1 MIVCLIVV
9 GLAWA
14 CRFAWRR
21 SRLAGLMLAA
31 GLAIRVCGGAFFLA
45 VSYFG
50 WPLLTSLQMGNGFW
64 TLAPDAQEYY
74 RMGSL
79 VADHWQLTITRGYV
93 GPLGYWMRA
102 VGVNPASP
110 VLFAIVMYTLGVV
123 TLVMAFGRNRTP
135 AADRALH
142 LSVAAISFTPML
154 VYSAVFG
161 LKDVFFT
168 TLVVIM
174 AVAYLTLLVGT
185 AGTRTARTTNLAAA
199 AAGIPAV
206 FLIAG
211 TRAYFAILLL
221 AAIGVTYAACVLARI
236 PSRRRAVAQAAVV
249 LPALALTIVLGA
261 EGGYPLFLRNLIVGL
276 VGIPN
281 VKVDPVTITTG
292 LEELDRRRDAI
303 DRYGGNSMLSR
314 RGRKTRSDSFPA
326 APTVSDDV
334 PAAKAGAASL
344 PAAPAVSDSVPA
356 ETGTAGRLK
365 GIAVGLG
372 AVFLPSPFI
381 GKLAGVDLQIGTVA
395 RLIADADT
403 VMFDV
408 FAALILW
415 LVIVNR
421 REISVPPL
429 VFGLA
434 LAVLVAVPLAYVM
447 TNFGTLI
454 RLRLLV
460 AAPLWILMLAL
471 APGFA
476 ARRSPSVPAPSQS
489 PAGIP
494 ARSDAH

>member
-1 MIVCLIVV
+1 VTTALHLLQIAIVCLIVM
-9 GLAWA
+9 GLVWA
-14 CRFAWRR
+14 CRFVWRR

-45 VSYFG
+45 VSYFE

-79 VADHWQLTITRGYV
+79 VADHWQLTTTRGYV

-123 TLVMAFGRNRTP
+123 TLVMAFGRNRTR
-135 AADRALH
+135 AADQALH

-185 AGTRTARTTNLAAA
+185 AWTRTTRTTTLAVAA
-199 AAGIPAV
+199 VGIPAV

-211 TRAYFAILLL
+211 TRAYFAILLF
-221 AAIGVTYAACVLARI
+221 AAIGVTYAACVLAGV

-261 EGGYPLFLRNLIVGL
+261 EGGYPLFLRNLIVGA

-281 VKVDPVTITTG
+281 VVVVHPAPIATG

-303 DRYGGNSMLSR
+303 DKYGGNSMLSR

-326 APTVSDDV
+326 AKADADSF
-334 PAAKAGAASL
+334 PAAKAGADGL
-344 PAAPAVSDSVPA
+344 PAAATGSD
-356 ETGTAGRLK
+356 GRRRAGRRLPPQPRHRK
-365 GIAVGLG
+365 AGGRRPPDQHGG
-372 AVFLPSPFI
+372 AVDRRRGHGDVRRDGRADP
-381 GKLAGVDLQIGTVA
+381 LAGDRQPQRNQLAAARVRAGARRAGRGAAGLRDDQLRDADPAQTARGGPALDPHACAGA
-395 RLIADADT
+395 RLCRT
-403 VMFDV
+403 
-408 FAALILW
+408 ALCECSSTESITC
-415 LVIVNR
+415 R
-421 REISVPPL
+421 YT
-429 VFGLA
+429 G
-434 LAVLVAVPLAYVM
+434 AV
-447 TNFGTLI
+447 
-454 RLRLLV
+454 
-460 AAPLWILMLAL
+460 
-471 APGFA
+471 
-476 ARRSPSVPAPSQS
+476 
-489 PAGIP
+489 
-494 ARSDAH
+494 